1 MPRLL
6 QTKLAKLRQPG
17 QLQKNVLSGMV
28 ASGGGAALMAFS
40 YPFYLAKIGY
50 HTYGIWIALTII
62 VSMSQVGNLGMSQ
75 ALVRRIADCYERREF
90 DQIEKYYST
99 AVLTIG
105 AVAVALFALLCFAK
119 PEVTRLIGIP
129 EHEARIYSTIVTG
142 VSALS
147 VLTFVVDIV
156 ACMLSGLGRI
166 DLYNYS
172 QLVTQ
177 AVAIACAVAA
187 LCSGFQLG
195 GMLAAQLTGYFTG
208 LVFSLVFI
216 CKKLGYWPL
225 KPAGY
230 SHRHLKRLLGEG
242 SLLAGSWVMSLLFH
256 PINKILL
263 AQAGFF
269 ADLPVYEICVNL
281 SMRLRNLFESGQRA
295 LMPETSR
302 LVSSA
307 VEPGREVK
315 SLIQSSLKALLIGA
329 TPLYLL
335 LFVFAGPLTKIWLR
349 HSFVPAVP
357 STLQVFLVGTF
368 VSLLGTPLYYALI
381 GMGKAALVFV
391 ANAVQL
397 SAGSLGVFWILHGE
411 LAHQGWQVARV
422 LVVADVALAASTTV
436 LGFAAA
442 HGIRTLKRQAAVCV
456 ARAA

>member
-1 MPRLL
+1 MNSGILN
-6 QTKLAKLRQPG
+6 KLAKLRQPG
-17 QLQKNVLSGMV
+17 QLQKNVLSGMI

-75 ALVRRIADCYERREF
+75 ALVRRIADCYERHES

-99 AVLTIG
+99 AVVTIG
-105 AVAVALFALLCFAK
+105 AVAVALFALLCLAK
-119 PEVTRLIGIP
+119 PEVIRLIGIP
-129 EHEARIYSTIVTG
+129 EHEAALYSSLITG
-142 VSALS
+142 VFALS

-195 GMLAAQLTGYFTG
+195 GMLAAQLAGYLTG
-208 LVFSLVFI
+208 LIFSLVFI
-216 CKKLGYWPL
+216 RKKLGRWPL
-225 KPAGY
+225 RPGSY
-230 SHRHLKRLLGEG
+230 SHRHLKQLLGEG

-263 AQAGFF
+263 AQAGYF

-307 VEPGREVK
+307 EEPGRAVS
-315 SLIQSSLKALLIGA
+315 SLIQSSLKGLLIGA

-335 LFVFAGPLTKIWLR
+335 LLVFAAPLTKIWLR

-357 STLQVFLVGTF
+357 STLQVFLIGTF
-368 VSLLGTPLYYALI
+368 ISLLGTPLYYALI
-381 GMGKAALVFV
+381 GMGKAALVFA

-397 SAGSLGVFWILHGE
+397 SLGSLGVFWMLHGE

-422 LVVADVALAASTTV
+422 LMVADVALAASTTV

-442 HGIRTLKRQAAVCV
+442 RAIRGIRRQPTVCMAQAA
-456 ARAA
+456 